1 MGVRIHGGNGTR
13 PRIRDNKLVVILPIG
28 GAEQI
33 SKASG
38 DGSWDWKWHENL
50 LYASPHHCLTL
61 PLARQPLP
69 TDVIAERG

>member
-1 MGVRIHGGNGTR
+1 MGVRIDGGNGTR

-33 SKASG
+33 SEASG

-50 LYASPHHCLTL
+50 L
-61 PLARQPLP
+61 
-69 TDVIAERG
+69 